1 MAAVKDLIIQTLE
14 PKITPPS
21 INVPDLET
29 SDSDKNIRDGEKAGY
44 AQQLGKKSP
53 LIKIGNSII
62 APENVVS
69 MSVSMNSIIPTIHVA
84 VIDTL
89 GTLTSRTYPR
99 TNLLI
104 TAFVAQ
110 SHPKLKSFS
119 QSFLIT
125 NVNSIPLGIGGT
137 RYDFFGELYV
147 PNLNGNF
154 IKSYNGLTSAQALK
168 KIAEE
173 LGLGF
178 ATNEDTTDD
187 KMTWINPNL
196 NYKSFIKQVTDHSYK
211 NEKSFFECFIDRYYV
226 LNFINVEK
234 QFKQFSDDKEISD
247 GYPAISTDTI
257 DTARAVNGNIIQ
269 SPDATVKIILTN
281 SSTGDKSSEMKIL
294 QYSMIGENGDILK
307 NNGFRKRIFIYKH
320 GETDP
325 LNTWFVEPLSEASA
339 NGVSVYQLPDLQ
351 DYIDNDVV
359 KWMGTDYNN
368 AHSNYKF
375 AKLLNNHNLVESN
388 KNALLVK
395 LPGFNH
401 NILRGS
407 RVKVNI
413 FSTRIQQTS
422 HDKVQNDLAE
432 PGDSQKSEDP
442 MESRASAEILDTYL
456 SDTYYVKS
464 IDYHYNTQ
472 DPEYKFTT
480 TMILGRKNWV
490 PEPKVENKQ

>member
-21 INVPDLET
+21 ISVLDLET
-29 SDSDKNIRDGEKAGY
+29 AGSDKNIRDGEKAGY
-44 AQQLGKKSP
+44 AQQLGKKFP

-62 APENVVS
+62 APENILS

-257 DTARAVNGNIIQ
+257 DTARAANGNIIQ

-307 NNGFRKRIFIYKH
+307 NSGFRKRIFLYKH

-325 LNTWFVEPLSEASA
+325 LNTWFVEPLSEAA
-339 NGVSVYQLPDLQ
+339 ADGVSVYQAHDLQ
-351 DYIDNDVV
+351 
-359 KWMGTDYNN
+359 
-368 AHSNYKF
+368 
-375 AKLLNNHNLVESN
+375 
-388 KNALLVK
+388 
-395 LPGFNH
+395 
-401 NILRGS
+401 
-407 RVKVNI
+407 
-413 FSTRIQQTS
+413 
-422 HDKVQNDLAE
+422 
-432 PGDSQKSEDP
+432 
-442 MESRASAEILDTYL
+442 
-456 SDTYYVKS
+456 
-464 IDYHYNTQ
+464 
-472 DPEYKFTT
+472 
-480 TMILGRKNWV
+480 
-490 PEPKVENKQ
+490 

>member
-1 MAAVKDLIIQTLE
+1 MAGVKDLIIQTLD
-14 PKITPPS
+14 PKLTPPS
-21 INVPDLET
+21 ISVLDLET
-29 SDSDKNIRDGEKAGY
+29 AGSDNAIRDPSRAGY

-53 LIKIGNSII
+53 LIKIGNSTI
-62 APENVVS
+62 APQNVIA
-69 MSVSMNSIIPTIHVA
+69 MSVSMDSIIPTIHVT
-84 VIDTL
+84 VIDNI

-99 TNLLI
+99 TSLLI

-125 NVNSIPLGIGGT
+125 NVHSIPLGSGEV
-137 RYDFFGELYV
+137 RYDFFGELYI

-154 IKSYNGLTSAQALK
+154 IKSYNGLTSVQTLK

-211 NEKSFFECFIDRYYV
+211 NEKSFFTCFIDRYYV

-234 QFKQFSDDKEISD
+234 QFKQFSDDKEIPD
-247 GYPAISTDTI
+247 GYPAISTDVI
-257 DTARAVNGNIIQ
+257 DTSRAENGNNREALDTTI
-269 SPDATVKIILTN
+269 KLILTN
-281 SSTGDKSSEMKIL
+281 SSTGNRSSEMKIL
-294 QYSMIGENGDILK
+294 EYSMIGENGDILK
-307 NNGFRKRIFIYKH
+307 SKGFRKKIVIYKH

-325 LNTWFVEPLSEASA
+325 VKNWFVEPLSESSA
-339 NGVSVYQLPDLQ
+339 NGVSVYQTPDLK
-351 DYIDNDVV
+351 DYVDNSVV
-359 KWMGTDYNN
+359 KWMGTDYSNS
-368 AHSNYKF
+368 HSNYKF
-375 AKLLNNHNLVESN
+375 SKLLNSHNLVDAD
-388 KNALLVK
+388 KNVLSVK

-413 FSTRIQQTS
+413 FSSRLQQIS
-422 HDKVQNDLAE
+422 NDRVRDDKT
-432 PGDSQKSEDP
+432 PTDSQKSDTP
-442 MESRASAEILDTYL
+442 SESRASAEILDTYL

-464 IDYHYNTQ
+464 ITYYYNVQ
-472 DPEYKFTT
+472 DQENRFTT
-480 TMILGRKNWV
+480 HMILSRKNWV
-490 PEPKVENKQ
+490 PEPKPEIKP

>member
-1 MAAVKDLIIQTLE
+1 MAVKDLIIQTLD

-21 INVPDLET
+21 INVLDLET
-29 SDSDKNIRDGEKAGY
+29 PESKKQIRNPESTGY
-44 AQQLGKKSP
+44 AQQLGKKTP
-53 LIKIGNSII
+53 LIKIGNSTI
-62 APENVVS
+62 APDHIIS

-84 VIDTL
+84 IVDTS

-99 TNLLI
+99 TSLLI

-125 NVNSIPLGIGGT
+125 NAHSIPLGSGET
-137 RYDFFGELYV
+137 RYDFTGELYI

-154 IKSYNGLTSAQALK
+154 IKSYNGLTSAQTLK
-168 KIAEE
+168 KVAEE

-178 ATNEDTTDD
+178 ATNEDTTND

-196 NYKSFIKQVTDHSYK
+196 NYKAFIKQVTDHSYK

-234 QFKQFSDDKEISD
+234 QFKQFSDDKEIPD
-247 GYPAISTDTI
+247 GYPAIATDTV
-257 DTARAVNGNIIQ
+257 DSSRAAHGNMLTSQ
-269 SPDATVKIILTN
+269 DATVKLILTN
-281 SSTGDKSSEMKIL
+281 ASTGNRTSELKIL
-294 QYSMIGENGDILK
+294 EYSMIGDNGDILK
-307 NNGFRKRIFIYKH
+307 SKGFRKRIFIYKH
-320 GETDP
+320 GETSP
-325 LNTWFVEPLSEASA
+325 LKNWFVEPLSEPSIDGISA
-339 NGVSVYQLPDLQ
+339 YQSPDLK

-368 AHSNYKF
+368 SHSNYKF
-375 AKLLNNHNLVESN
+375 AKLLNNHNIAEAD
-388 KNALLVK
+388 KNMLSVK

-407 RVKVNI
+407 RLKVNI
-413 FSTRIQQTS
+413 FSSRLTQIS
-422 HDKVQNDLAE
+422 HDRVRDDAAE
-432 PGDSQKSEDP
+432 TNNQKSDTQG
-442 MESRASAEILDTYL
+442 ESTASAEILDTYL

-464 IDYHYNTQ
+464 ISYQYNRL
-472 DPEYKFTT
+472 DPENRFTT
-480 TMILGRKNWV
+480 NLILSRKNWL
-490 PEPKVENKQ
+490 PEPKSENKI

>member
-21 INVPDLET
+21 ISVLDFET
-29 SDSDKNIRDGEKAGY
+29 AGSDNKIRSAEQSGY

-53 LIKIGNSII
+53 LIRIGNSTI
-62 APENVVS
+62 APNNVIS

-84 VIDTL
+84 IIDPM

-99 TNLLI
+99 TSLLI

-125 NVNSIPLGIGGT
+125 NVHSIPLGFGET
-137 RYDFFGELYV
+137 RYDFFGELYI

-154 IKSYNGLTSAQALK
+154 IKSYTGLTSAQALK
-168 KIAEE
+168 KVAEE

-247 GYPAISTDTI
+247 GYPAVSTDSI
-257 DTARAVNGNIIQ
+257 DTSRAENGNKIEA
-269 SPDATVKIILTN
+269 PDATIKLILTN
-281 SSTGDKSSEMKIL
+281 GSIGNKYSEMKIL
-294 QYSMIGENGDILK
+294 EYSMIGENGDILK
-307 NNGFRKRIFIYKH
+307 NNGFRKRILIYKH
-320 GETDP
+320 GEADP
-325 LNTWFVEPLSEASA
+325 LNTWFVEPLSEVSA
-339 NGVSVYQLPDLQ
+339 DGASVYQVPELQ

-368 AHSNYKF
+368 THSNYKF
-375 AKLLNNHNLVESN
+375 AKLLNNHNLAEAN

-407 RVKVNI
+407 RVKVHI
-413 FSTRIQQTS
+413 YSTRAQQMS
-422 HDKVQNDLAE
+422 HDRIKNELAE
-432 PGDSQKSEDP
+432 PVDSQKSENP
-442 MESRASAEILDTYL
+442 MESTASSEIFDTYL

-464 IDYHYNTQ
+464 IEYNYNIQ

-480 TMILGRKNWV
+480 TMILGRKNWL
-490 PEPKVENKQ
+490 PEPKVENKE

>member
-1 MAAVKDLIIQTLE
+1 MAAVKDLIIQTLD
-14 PKITPPS
+14 PKLTPPS
-21 INVPDLET
+21 ISVLDLET
-29 SDSDKNIRDGEKAGY
+29 PGSDKKFRDAERSGY

-62 APENVVS
+62 APENVIS
-69 MSVSMNSIIPTIHVA
+69 MDVSMNSIVPTIHVA
-84 VIDTL
+84 VIDTM

-99 TNLLI
+99 TSLLI

-125 NVNSIPLGIGGT
+125 NVHSIPLGSGET

-178 ATNEDTTDD
+178 ATNEDTTND

-196 NYKSFIKQVTDHSYK
+196 NYKSFIKQITDHSYK

-247 GYPAISTDTI
+247 GYPAISTDSI
-257 DTARAVNGNIIQ
+257 DTSRAASGNIVQ
-269 SPDATVKIILTN
+269 VPDATIKLILTN
-281 SSTGDKSSEMKIL
+281 SSTGDKSSELKIL
-294 QYSMIGENGDILK
+294 EYSMIGENGDILK
-307 NNGFRKRIFIYKH
+307 TKGFRKRIFVYKH
-320 GETDP
+320 GEADP
-325 LNTWFVEPLSEASA
+325 VKNWFVEPLSEPSA
-339 NGVSVYQLPDLQ
+339 NGVSVYQSPDLK

-359 KWMGTDYNN
+359 KWMGTDYSNS
-368 AHSNYKF
+368 HLNYKF
-375 AKLLNNHNLVESN
+375 AKLLNNHNMAEAD
-388 KNALLVK
+388 KNSLLVK

-401 NILRGS
+401 NILKGS
-407 RVKVNI
+407 RIKVNI
-413 FSTRIQQTS
+413 FSNRVQQLS
-422 HDKVQNDLAE
+422 HDKIQNDLAE
-432 PGDSQKSEDP
+432 PVDSQKSDNP

-464 IDYHYNTQ
+464 IEYHYNIL
-472 DPEYKFTT
+472 DPEYKFKT
-480 TMILGRKNWV
+480 TMILSRKNWV
-490 PEPKVENKQ
+490 PEPKVENKA

>member
-14 PKITPPS
+14 PTITPPS
-21 INVPDLET
+21 ISLLDLET
-29 SDSDKNIRDGEKAGY
+29 AGPDTSVRSASQSGY

-53 LIKIGNSII
+53 LIRIGNSTI
-62 APENVVS
+62 APENVIS

-84 VIDTL
+84 VIDTM

-125 NVNSIPLGIGGT
+125 NVNSIPLGFGET
-137 RYDFFGELYV
+137 RYDFFGELYI

-168 KIAEE
+168 KVAEE

-234 QFKQFSDDKEISD
+234 QFKQFNDDKEISD
-247 GYPAISTDTI
+247 GYPAISAESI
-257 DTARAVNGNIIQ
+257 DTSRAENGNTIL
-269 SPDATVKIILTN
+269 SPDTTIKLILTN
-281 SSTGDKSSEMKIL
+281 SSSGSKLSEMKIL
-294 QYSMIGENGDILK
+294 EYSMIGENGDILK

-339 NGVSVYQLPDLQ
+339 DGVSVYQLPDLK

-368 AHSNYKF
+368 AHLNYKF

-407 RVKVNI
+407 RIKVNI
-413 FSTRIQQTS
+413 YSTRTQQMS
-422 HDKVQNDLAE
+422 HDKIQNDLAV
-432 PGDSQKSEDP
+432 PSDSQKSDNP
-442 MESRASAEILDTYL
+442 MESSASAEILDTYL

-472 DPEYKFTT
+472 DPAYKFTT
-480 TMILGRKNWV
+480 TMILSRKNWL
-490 PEPKVENKQ
+490 PEPKVENKE